1 MFKYGIKI
9 WNINKDWFGQVVEL
23 IKQGQADF
31 VEIYLVPDSFALA
44 DFNIFLENKIPV
56 VIHAPHTTHDFDVFN
71 LTKESLD
78 IWHNQVI
85 KTADYLESQFII
97 VHPGVGDNKEIFKQE
112 SQKIK
117 DERVLMESMIK
128 VGFVAVKEGGVMCFG
143 FSKEELLFIHKEC
156 GFAICFDVCHSLAS
170 AVWQKI
176 NPYDFINECIDL
188 LKPRYFH
195 LSGGNVADDTDKHLD
210 LRQGTFDYRFIK
222 EKLLPIAEG
231 EDVFLSFEVPKIGDG
246 LANDLKNIEYFKNI
260 GVCPQPL
267 SKD

>member
-23 IKQGQADF
+23 IKRGQADF

-85 KTADYLESQFII
+85 KTADYLKSQFII
-97 VHPGVGDNKEIFKQE
+97 THAGVGSDENIFKRE
-112 SQKIK
+112 SLKLK
-117 DERVLMESMIK
+117 DKRVLMENLPHK
-128 VGFVAVKEGGVMCFG
+128 GFIDLGGVFCFG
-143 FSKEELLFIHKEC
+143 YSKKQLLFVKSL
-156 GFAICFDVCHSLAS
+156 GFDFCFDVCHAVAS
-170 AVWQKI
+170 ACSQKI
-176 NPYDFINECIDL
+176 NPYDFIGECIDL

-195 LSGGNVADDTDKHLD
+195 LAGGNVADDTDKHLD
-210 LRQGTFDYRFIK
+210 LWQGTFDYKFIK
-222 EKLLPIAEG
+222 EKLAPLAQE
-231 EDVFLSFEVPKIGDG
+231 EDVCLSFEVPKKGNG
-246 LANDLKNIEYFKNI
+246 LENDLENINYFKS
-260 GVCPQPL
+260 L
-267 SKD
+267 